1 MDDYENS
8 KLMQVIMQDPPLF
21 LQLLHLQ
28 RHSQKHLDPTFVV
41 HHDDV
46 IPQAIK
52 LNDFALT
59 PLLHGADL
67 QAWND
72 PPTLE
77 FPPKADAF
85 LPKVP

>member
-1 MDDYENS
+1 
-8 KLMQVIMQDPPLF
+8 MQVIMQDPPLF
-21 LQLLHLQ
+21 LRLLPHQ

-59 PLLHGADL
+59 PPPHGADL

-72 PPTLE
+72 PPRLE
-77 FPPKADAF
+77 FPLKADEC